1 MNNQIIEFKD
11 VWKTY
16 HMGDEKI
23 NALAGLNLTLNEGS
37 FTAVMGPSGSGKSTL
52 LHVAGILDMPTEGV
66 FKINGK
72 ETNMLTVKEQAQLR
86 RNEIGFVF
94 QRFNLMSQLSALEN
108 IMLPM
113 IKEDHQRAGEILNR
127 MGLEGKHDK
136 LPGQLSGGEQQRVAI
151 ARALINDPSII
162 LADEPTGSL
171 DSKTGDIILKLL
183 RDLHEQE
190 NVTLVMVTH
199 EPYVAKMADRIV
211 YVRDGKVSDEGDRIM
226 VSELN

>member
-1 MNNQIIEFKD
+1 MTNHLIEFKD

-23 NALAGLNLTLNEGS
+23 NALAGLNLTLNKGS

-52 LHVAGILDMPTEGV
+52 LHVAGILDMPTKGA

-72 ETNMLTVKEQAQLR
+72 ETSKLTVKEQAQLR

-94 QRFNLMSQLSALEN
+94 QRFNLMSQLSTLEN

-113 IKEDHQRAGEILNR
+113 INEDSQKAKNILNR
-127 MGLEGKHDK
+127 MGLEGKQDK

-162 LADEPTGSL
+162 LADEPTGEL
-171 DSKTGDIILKLL
+171 DTKNANAIMQVLQDLNRKEEVSIII
-183 RDLHEQE
+183 
-190 NVTLVMVTH
+190 VTH
-199 EPYVAKMADRIV
+199 NPTSASFADKIIQMS
-211 YVRDGKVSDEGDRIM
+211 DGQII
-226 VSELN
+226 N